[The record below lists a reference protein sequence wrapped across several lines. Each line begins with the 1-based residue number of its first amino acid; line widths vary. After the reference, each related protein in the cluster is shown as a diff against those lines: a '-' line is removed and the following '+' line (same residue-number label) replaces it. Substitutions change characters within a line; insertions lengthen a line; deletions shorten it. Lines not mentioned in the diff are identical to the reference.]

1 MDPPRAERSVGARY
15 PHRLEEAIVSTIL
28 IGVDDSAR
36 SGDAVAFGRRL
47 AIASG
52 ARLILACAF
61 PYEAASNPATNV
73 QYRDELRAA
82 VENTLERLR
91 DGLADVPDER
101 VSTRTVGRYSAAHAL
116 HDLAVSEDAA
126 IVIVGST
133 HTGHLGRVR
142 PGSTGERLLH
152 GAPCPVAIVPHGYR
166 ARPDAPIRTVG
177 VAVDGSS
184 ESQAAQAAGAELA
197 SALGAHL
204 EVIGVL
210 SAESYGAPAA
220 MGGPG
225 YHTVRQDMERRQREW
240 LASAM
245 ARLPEGADAGAVA
258 LTGDPVQRLIERSA
272 NLDLLIVGSRGY
284 GPLRSVLLGGVS
296 GPVVR
301 GAHCPVIAVPRGVT
315 APLRE
320 LFTAT
325 AATA

>member
-1 MDPPRAERSVGARY
+1 MSF
-15 PHRLEEAIVSTIL
+15 IL

-36 SGDAVAFGRRL
+36 SEDAVAFGRRL

-52 ARLILACAF
+52 ARVGLACAF
-61 PYEAASNPATNV
+61 PYEDAPNPATNTR
-73 QYRDELRAA
+73 YRDDLRAGA
-82 VENTLERLR
+82 RRTIERLR
-91 DGLADVPDER
+91 AGLKDVPDER
-101 VSTRTVGRYSAAHAL
+101 VSVCTVGRYSAGHAL
-116 HDLAVSEDAA
+116 HNLAESEDAA

-133 HTGHLGRVR
+133 HTGHLGRVL

-152 GAPCPVAIVPHGYR
+152 GAPCPVAVVPEGYR
-166 ARPDAPIRTVG
+166 AHPDEPLRRIG
-177 VAVDGSS
+177 VAVDGGAES
-184 ESQAAQAAGAELA
+184 EGALAAGVDLA
-197 SALGAHL
+197 QALGARL
-204 EVIGVL
+204 EVIGVR
-210 SAESYGAPAA
+210 SAQGYAAPAA

-225 YHTVRQDMERRQREW
+225 YNVLRADIERRQRDS
-240 LASAM
+240 LASTV
-245 ARLPEGADAGAVA
+245 ARLPEGADAEPVA
-258 LTGDPVQRLIERSA
+258 LVGEPARQLIERSA

-301 GAHCPVIAVPRGVT
+301 GALCPVIAVPRGVA